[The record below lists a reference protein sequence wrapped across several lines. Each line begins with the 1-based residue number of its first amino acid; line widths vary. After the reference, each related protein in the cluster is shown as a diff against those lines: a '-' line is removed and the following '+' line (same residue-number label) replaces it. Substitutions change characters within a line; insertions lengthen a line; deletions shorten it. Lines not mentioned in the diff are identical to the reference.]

1 MMCKKTPTFP
11 SGKNLLIMLKGPWI
25 KMTFQIKKGKE
36 LLKEMLKKDD
46 DDIFVKLD

>member
-1 MMCKKTPTFP
+1 
-11 SGKNLLIMLKGPWI
+11 
-25 KMTFQIKKGKE
+25 MTFQIKKGKE